1 MKISR
6 GGIDLFEKIIE
17 NARFLSPLKEFKLD
31 SQPIE
36 YRKDPLTGR
45 WCRINVLRSSRVKQG
60 QEEIGFSDLIE
71 ASSSNCF
78 FCPENIEKTTPR
90 FRQEIASEGRFSI
103 GESKVF
109 PNLFPF
115 SEYHAITT
123 ITEKHFSDVHEFT
136 RTQIENAMRAGQEFF
151 KRVLKSDKEAGYASF
166 NWNHLPPSGASIVH
180 PHAQLTVDKIP
191 TYMTRMF
198 LDESKRYYNDTGE
211 NYWQKLIE
219 EEKKVNERYITDTG
233 EISWF
238 TSFVPLGNTEVNA
251 VFRDISS
258 INELDDRHILDFAS
272 GLKKILD
279 GYASFGIKSFN
290 LTFYS
295 ARAFERRDD
304 FCLFMKLIS
313 RPTPNKYYT
322 SDAGFMEA
330 MHLERIVESMPES
343 VAEGLRKQF

>member
-1 MKISR
+1 MN
-6 GGIDLFEKIIE
+6 LFEKIIE
-17 NARFLSPLKEFKLD
+17 NATFLNPLKAFQLD

-71 ASSSNCF
+71 ASAGNCF

-90 FRQEIASEGRFSI
+90 FRSEIAEEGRFNI

-115 SEYHAITT
+115 SEYHAIAT
-123 ITEKHFSDVHEFT
+123 ITERHFSDVNEFT

-151 KRVLKSDKEAGYASF
+151 KRVLKFDDKAGYASF

-191 TYMTRMF
+191 TYMTGTF
-198 LDESKRYYNDTGE
+198 LDESKRYYNDTDE
-211 NYWQKLIE
+211 NYWLKLIE
-219 EEKKVNERYITDTG
+219 EERKVKERYIGDTG
-233 EISWF
+233 KISWF
-238 TSFVPLGNTEVNA
+238 TSFVPLGNSEVNG
-251 VFRDISS
+251 VFRDVSS
-258 INELDDRHILDFAS
+258 ISELKDGHILDFAA

-295 ARAFERRDD
+295 ARAFEKRDD
-304 FCLFMKLIS
+304 FCLLMKLIS

-322 SDAGFMEA
+322 ADAGFMEA

-343 VAEGLRKQF
+343 VAEGLRKRF